1 MNRTELVEKLLKEGF
16 SEKTLV
22 KFTDKQLNTL
32 SERVLGE
39 QSTGTLKVAKG
50 SPQEKAAMAQKQAF
64 VAYEGE
70 MKEEKPSA
78 GLSKE
83 KKSEIVKKAKK
94 GEDLG
99 KKGKGFEKIVDNA
112 KKSGSKN
119 PESVA
124 AAAMWKNVKRES
136 VEEKEMRE
144 WVDQLMETTYHSFTS
159 KGEIMEMIQV
169 KLNESE
175 TMTPMPVSKPTK
187 GHNGVPEFMTHEGE
201 QNEQQTAPSPST
213 RPTET
218 PTKPGTKPE
227 KPKRENPFE
236 PKHTPKPKAKLP
248 EFMKFDQIGIKL
260 KESK

>member
-32 SERVLGE
+32 SERVLSE

-64 VAYEGE
+64 VAYEE
-70 MKEEKPSA
+70 EFKESSKQEEKEKEEKE
-78 GLSKE
+78 KE
-83 KKSEIVKKAKK
+83 
-94 GEDLG
+94 
-99 KKGKGFEKIVDNA
+99 
-112 KKSGSKN
+112 
-119 PESVA
+119 
-124 AAAMWKNVKRES
+124 
-136 VEEKEMRE
+136 EMRE
-144 WVDQLMETTYHSFTS
+144 WVNQLMETTYHSFTS

-175 TMTPMPVSKPTK
+175 TMSPMPASKPNK

-201 QNEQQTAPSPST
+201 QNEQQTSPSPST

-218 PTKPGTKPE
+218 PTKPGTRPE

>member
-32 SERVLGE
+32 SERVLSE

-50 SPQEKAAMAQKQAF
+50 SPQEKVAMAQKQAF

-70 MKEEKPSA
+70 MKDGEPSTD
-78 GLSKE
+78 LSKGKKSKTI
-83 KKSEIVKKAKK
+83 KKSE
-94 GEDLG
+94 ET
-99 KKGKGFEKIVDNA
+99 E
-112 KKSGSKN
+112 
-119 PESVA
+119 
-124 AAAMWKNVKRES
+124 
-136 VEEKEMRE
+136 EEKEIRE
-144 WVDQLMETTYHSFTS
+144 WVNQLMETTYHSFTS

-175 TMTPMPVSKPTK
+175 TMIPMPASKPTK
-187 GHNGVPEFMTHEGE
+187 GHNGTPEFMTHEGE
-201 QNEQQTAPSPST
+201 QNEQQTSPSPST

-218 PTKPGTKPE
+218 PIKPGTRPE